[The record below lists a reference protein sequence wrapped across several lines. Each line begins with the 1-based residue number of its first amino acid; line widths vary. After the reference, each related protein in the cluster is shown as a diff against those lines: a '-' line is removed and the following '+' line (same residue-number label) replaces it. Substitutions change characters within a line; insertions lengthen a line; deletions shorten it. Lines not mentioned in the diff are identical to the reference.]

1 MALEVL
7 QQLVQPS
14 FTLNNENVT
23 IDAKSKD
30 TANILPDNILL
41 HELQLGE
48 QLNDS
53 VVQARRADFSLM
65 LAMLAEDVREQSQF
79 VLPKPA
85 DVEPKNQSNQA
96 LRAEFNLPKQAPLS
110 LKSLQELNQFNQVKS
125 IIDNDIAH
133 IRLTNAISPK
143 ALSFRDDKNHI
154 PTDILRNTSVC
165 CQFKHQNRTMT
176 KEEIACSETDNDMII
191 NRPINKPLSFDAKA
205 WLDGIQQSLVK
216 APLVN

>member
-85 DVEPKNQSNQA
+85 DQNYFTKTI
-96 LRAEFNLPKQAPLS
+96 
-110 LKSLQELNQFNQVKS
+110 LQNSKL
-125 IIDNDIAH
+125 
-133 IRLTNAISPK
+133 
-143 ALSFRDDKNHI
+143 FRYW
-154 PTDILRNTSVC
+154 TSY
-165 CQFKHQNRTMT
+165 
-176 KEEIACSETDNDMII
+176 
-191 NRPINKPLSFDAKA
+191 A
-205 WLDGIQQSLVK
+205 WNGKV
-216 APLVN
+216 